1 MEILRLLLVLT
12 LIISARVA
20 NYAFAEAKS
29 VRACK
34 RANSFQAENERC

>member
-1 MEILRLLLVLT
+1 MEILRLLLT

-29 VRACK
+29 VRA
-34 RANSFQAENERC
+34 